1 MKRQLEANLTRGR
14 LRVGLD
20 MKAPK
25 LIRVLFLLALPLAV
39 FGSGSA
45 ASLQGKVTEVADGES
60 FTIVSQKLPVK
71 IRLIAIAVPA
81 AEQSYASAARQHL
94 AELILN
100 NYVVVRYSALQ
111 GGLLI
116 GQVRLGD
123 MDVGAQMIRDG
134 VAWYNKT
141 DERLISEVERQ
152 VYSQSQDLAR
162 NERRGLWQ
170 DESPVAPWDFQKAR
184 LAQPN
189 ASVASLPTSSR
200 PASFRSKT
208 KPPGLS
214 NEDLMG
220 GVIQPG
226 TIAGKPEVRPISGDA
241 SPGRWLTYQPADHH
255 FSIFVPSTAVQVAYP
270 VLDDAG
276 QILDMHYV
284 IGNSDGNLY
293 FVMWTKGP
301 NGTSTDS
308 SAAADAIKG
317 ALAGLNRTSE
327 RLGIVVTATA
337 GRNLKLSGYT
347 GKRYV
352 LTAGPATGEVRV
364 FSKQLDDNREIFML
378 CVLNRPGNESSEAEF
393 FNSFKIR

>member
-1 MKRQLEANLTRGR
+1 MKRPLKPSS
-14 LRVGLD
+14 RVGVLELVLD
-20 MKAPK
+20 MTTPK

-39 FGSGSA
+39 FSSGSA
-45 ASLQGKVTEVADGES
+45 ASLQGKVTEVADGDS

-81 AEQSYASAARQHL
+81 SEQSYASAARQHL
-94 AELILN
+94 TELILN
-100 NYVVVRYSALQ
+100 KYVVVRYSALQ
-111 GGLLI
+111 GGFLI
-116 GQVRLGD
+116 GQVLLGD

-141 DERLISEVERQ
+141 DERLLSDGERQ

-162 NERRGLWQ
+162 SERRGLWQ

-184 LAQPN
+184 LAKPN
-189 ASVASLPTSSR
+189 ARVSSLPTLSR
-200 PASFRSKT
+200 PASSPGKT
-208 KPPGLS
+208 KPRGLS

-241 SPGRWLTYQPADHH
+241 SPGHWLTYQPANRH
-255 FSIFVPSTAVQVAYP
+255 FSIFVPSTAVQVTYP
-270 VLDDAG
+270 VLDEEG
-276 QILDMHYV
+276 QILDIHYV
-284 IGNSDGNLY
+284 VGNSEGNLY

-301 NGTSTDS
+301 NGTSTDA

-317 ALAGLNRTSE
+317 MLAGLNRTTE
-327 RLGIVVTATA
+327 RTGIVVTAAA
-337 GRNLKLSGYT
+337 GRNLKLSGY
-347 GKRYV
+347 GGRRYV
-352 LTAGPATGEVRV
+352 LTAGPASGEVRV
-364 FSKQLDDNREIFML
+364 YSNQLDDNREIFML
-378 CVLNRPGNESSEAEF
+378 CVLNRPGNESSETEF